1 MSTPGLY
8 NSRTGSAIKSKY
20 RFFLCAFACF
30 FSFFGFLLGIRK
42 FSTRKSMWTSFS
54 GKGGEGF
61 HREMDQSNDA
71 CYVQPTEHLMVNF
84 QRNLYAVH
92 NTSLVCTYSNDF
104 GWRYLGNITKVNA
117 CFLLIVLCMF
127 SVLIQL
133 LHRLGA
139 YNDLFKRNSTAQFR
153 FQLWIFEKCSLG
165 S

>member
-1 MSTPGLY
+1 MCIRLFFFLL
-8 NSRTGSAIKSKY
+8 
-20 RFFLCAFACF
+20 RFFAWYQKYKK
-30 FSFFGFLLGIRK
+30 I
-42 FSTRKSMWTSFS
+42 STRKSMWTSFS

-71 CYVQPTEHLMVNF
+71 CYVQPTEHLMVKF
-84 QRNLYAVH
+84 QQRLYAVH
-92 NTSLVCTYSNDF
+92 TTSLVCTYSNDF
-104 GWRYLGNITKVNA
+104 AWRYLGNITKVNA
-117 CFLLIVLCMF
+117 CFSLSVLRML